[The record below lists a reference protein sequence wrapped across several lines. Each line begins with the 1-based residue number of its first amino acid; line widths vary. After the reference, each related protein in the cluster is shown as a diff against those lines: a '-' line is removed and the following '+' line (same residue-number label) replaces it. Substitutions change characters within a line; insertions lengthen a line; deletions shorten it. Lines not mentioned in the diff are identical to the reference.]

1 MVDRP
6 NQQPELESLTRT
18 QVLIAMGVTA
28 LLLLFVAKVW
38 QYFDSFPSLVMIWQ
52 FKHALWGMGLG
63 LGITAASAVIYQL
76 WPQYRLSA
84 SLYLQLV
91 IKPLVWTDLIWL
103 GLLPG
108 LSEELLFRGVMLPA
122 LGLNWVGL
130 GLSSLCFGVL
140 HLNSLKQWSYVVW
153 VSCVG
158 FILGYS
164 AWSTGNL
171 LVPVMAHITTN
182 IITGVSWKITHPP
195 RHSQEKPE

>member
-1 MVDRP
+1 MVDHP

-28 LLLLFVAKVW
+28 LLLLFLAKVI
-38 QYFDSFPSLVMIWQ
+38 QYFGSFATLPMTWQ
-52 FKHALWGMGLG
+52 LQNAVLGIGIG

-91 IKPLVWTDLIWL
+91 IQPLVWTDLIWL

-108 LSEELLFRGVMLPA
+108 LSEELLFRGVIFPWV
-122 LGLNWVGL
+122 GLNWVGL
-130 GLSSLCFGVL
+130 ILSSIVFGVL
-140 HLNSLKQWSYVVW
+140 HLNSPQQWSYVVW
-153 VSCVG
+153 VTVVG
-158 FILGYS
+158 FVLGYS

-171 LVPVMAHITTN
+171 LVPVIAHLTTN

-195 RHSQEKPE
+195 QHPLGKT

>member
-28 LLLLFVAKVW
+28 LLLLFLAKVF
-38 QYFDSFPSLVMIWQ
+38 QYFGSFATLPMTWQ
-52 FKHALWGMGLG
+52 LQNAVLGIGIG

-91 IKPLVWTDLIWL
+91 IQPLVWTDIIWL

-108 LSEELLFRGVMLPA
+108 LSEELLFRGVIFPMV
-122 LGLNWVGL
+122 GLNWVGL
-130 GLSSLCFGVL
+130 ILSSIVFGVL
-140 HLNSLKQWSYVVW
+140 HLNSPQQWSYVVW
-153 VSCVG
+153 VTVVG
-158 FILGYS
+158 FVLGYS

-171 LVPVMAHITTN
+171 LVPVIAHLTTN

-195 RHSQEKPE
+195 QHPLGKT

>member
-28 LLLLFVAKVW
+28 LLLLFLAKII
-38 QYFDSFPSLVMIWQ
+38 QYFGSFATLPMTWQ
-52 FKHALWGMGLG
+52 LQNAVLGIGIG

-91 IKPLVWTDLIWL
+91 IQPLVWTDLIWL

-108 LSEELLFRGVMLPA
+108 LSEELLFRGVIFPWV
-122 LGLNWVGL
+122 GLNWVGL
-130 GLSSLCFGVL
+130 ILSSIVFGVL
-140 HLNSLKQWSYVVW
+140 HLNSPQQWSYVVW
-153 VSCVG
+153 VTVVG
-158 FILGYS
+158 FVLGYS

-171 LVPVMAHITTN
+171 LVPVIAHLTTN

-195 RHSQEKPE
+195 QHPLGKT

>member
-28 LLLLFVAKVW
+28 LLLLFLAKVI
-38 QYFDSFPSLVMIWQ
+38 QYFWSFATLPMTWQ
-52 FKHALWGMGLG
+52 LQNAVLGIGIG

-91 IKPLVWTDLIWL
+91 IQPLVWTDLIWL

-108 LSEELLFRGVMLPA
+108 LSEELLFRGVIFPWV
-122 LGLNWVGL
+122 GLNWVGL
-130 GLSSLCFGVL
+130 ILSSIVFGVL
-140 HLNSLKQWSYVVW
+140 HLNSPQQWSYVVW
-153 VSCVG
+153 VTVVG
-158 FILGYS
+158 FVLGYS

-171 LVPVMAHITTN
+171 LVPVIAHLTTN

-195 RHSQEKPE
+195 QHPLGKT

>member
-6 NQQPELESLTRT
+6 NQQPELEFLTRT

-28 LLLLFVAKVW
+28 LLLLFLAKVI
-38 QYFDSFPSLVMIWQ
+38 QYFGSFATLPMTWQ
-52 FKHALWGMGLG
+52 LQNAVLGIGIG

-91 IKPLVWTDLIWL
+91 IQPLVWTDLIWL

-108 LSEELLFRGVMLPA
+108 LSEELLFRGVIFPWV
-122 LGLNWVGL
+122 GLNWVGL
-130 GLSSLCFGVL
+130 ILSSIVFGVL
-140 HLNSLKQWSYVVW
+140 HLNSPQQWSYVVW
-153 VSCVG
+153 VTVVG
-158 FILGYS
+158 FVLGYS

-171 LVPVMAHITTN
+171 LVPVIAHLTTN

-195 RHSQEKPE
+195 QHPLGKT

>member
-28 LLLLFVAKVW
+28 LLLLFLAKVI
-38 QYFDSFPSLVMIWQ
+38 QYFGSFATLPMTWQ
-52 FKHALWGMGLG
+52 LQNAILGIGIG

-91 IKPLVWTDLIWL
+91 IQPLVWTDLIWL

-108 LSEELLFRGVMLPA
+108 LSEELLFRGVIFPWV
-122 LGLNWVGL
+122 GLNWVGL
-130 GLSSLCFGVL
+130 ILSSIVFGVL
-140 HLNSLKQWSYVVW
+140 HLNSPQQWSYVVW
-153 VSCVG
+153 VTVVG
-158 FILGYS
+158 FVLGYS

-171 LVPVMAHITTN
+171 LVPVIAHLTTN

-195 RHSQEKPE
+195 QHPLGKT

>member
-28 LLLLFVAKVW
+28 LLLLFIAKVW
-38 QYFDSFPSLVMIWQ
+38 QYFGTFPSLRMTWQ
-52 FKHALWGMGLG
+52 PQHAAWGVGLG
-63 LGITAASAVIYQL
+63 MGITAASAIMYQF
-76 WPQYRLSA
+76 WPQYRSSA

-122 LGLNWVGL
+122 LGLNWAGL
-130 GLSSLCFGVL
+130 ILSSLCFGVL
-140 HLNSLKQWSYVVW
+140 HLNSPKQWSYVVW
-153 VSCVG
+153 VSVVG
-158 FILGYS
+158 FLLGYG

-171 LVPVMAHITTN
+171 LVPVIAHITTN
-182 IITGVSWKITHPP
+182 FITGVSWKITHPP
-195 RHSQEKPE
+195 QPLGKT

>member
-38 QYFDSFPSLVMIWQ
+38 QYFDTFPAIEIAWQ
-52 FKHALWGMGLG
+52 FKDVGWGIGVG
-63 LGITAASAVIYQL
+63 LGITAASAIVYQL
-76 WPQYRLSA
+76 WPQYRASA
-84 SLYLQLV
+84 SQYLQLV
-91 IKPLVWTDLIWL
+91 IQPLVWTDLIWL

-130 GLSSLCFGVL
+130 VLSSLCFGIL
-140 HLNSLKQWSYVVW
+140 HLNSLQQWSYVIW
-153 VSCVG
+153 VSAVG
-158 FILGYS
+158 FLLGYS
-164 AWSTGNL
+164 AVNTGNL
-171 LVPVMAHITTN
+171 LVPVVAHITTN
-182 IITGVSWKITHPP
+182 LITGVSWKIMHPP
-195 RHSQEKPE
+195 QHPLGKT

>member
-1 MVDRP
+1 MVDHP

-28 LLLLFVAKVW
+28 LLLLFLAKVI
-38 QYFDSFPSLVMIWQ
+38 QYFGSFATLPMTWQ
-52 FKHALWGMGLG
+52 LRNAVLGIGIG

-91 IKPLVWTDLIWL
+91 IQPLVWTDLIWL

-108 LSEELLFRGVMLPA
+108 LSEELLFRGVIFPWV
-122 LGLNWVGL
+122 GLNWVGL
-130 GLSSLCFGVL
+130 ILSSIVFGVL
-140 HLNSLKQWSYVVW
+140 HLNSPQQWSYVVW
-153 VSCVG
+153 VTVVG
-158 FILGYS
+158 FVLGYS

-171 LVPVMAHITTN
+171 LVPVIAHLTTN

-195 RHSQEKPE
+195 QHPLGKT

>member
-28 LLLLFVAKVW
+28 LLLLFLAKVF
-38 QYFDSFPSLVMIWQ
+38 QYFGNFATLPMTWQ
-52 FKHALWGMGLG
+52 SQHGVLG
-63 LGITAASAVIYQL
+63 IGIGFGITAASAVIYQL

-91 IKPLVWTDLIWL
+91 IQPLVWTDLIWL

-108 LSEELLFRGVMLPA
+108 LSEELLFRGVIFPMV
-122 LGLNWVGL
+122 GLNWVGL
-130 GLSSLCFGVL
+130 ILSSIVFGVL
-140 HLNSLKQWSYVVW
+140 HLNSPQQWSYVVW
-153 VSCVG
+153 VTVVG
-158 FILGYS
+158 FVLGYS

-171 LVPVMAHITTN
+171 LVPVIAHITTN

-195 RHSQEKPE
+195 QHPLGKT

>member
-38 QYFDSFPSLVMIWQ
+38 QYFDTFPALRMTWQ
-52 FKHALWGMGLG
+52 LQHAAWGIGIG
-63 LGITAASAVIYQL
+63 FGITAASAVIYQL

-130 GLSSLCFGVL
+130 ILSSLCFGVL
-140 HLNSLKQWSYVVW
+140 HLNNLQQWSYVAW
-153 VSCVG
+153 VTVVG
-158 FILGYS
+158 FVLGYS

-171 LVPVMAHITTN
+171 LVPVIAHITTN

-195 RHSQEKPE
+195 QHPLGKT

>member
-28 LLLLFVAKVW
+28 LLLLFLAKVI
-38 QYFDSFPSLVMIWQ
+38 QYFGSFATLPMTWQ
-52 FKHALWGMGLG
+52 LQNAVLGIGIG

-91 IKPLVWTDLIWL
+91 IQPLVWTDLIWL

-108 LSEELLFRGVMLPA
+108 LSEELLFRGVIFPWV
-122 LGLNWVGL
+122 GLNWVGL
-130 GLSSLCFGVL
+130 ILSSIVFGVL
-140 HLNSLKQWSYVVW
+140 HLNSPQQWSYVVW
-153 VSCVG
+153 VTVVG
-158 FILGYS
+158 FVLGYS

-171 LVPVMAHITTN
+171 LVPVIAHLTTN

-195 RHSQEKPE
+195 QHPLGKT